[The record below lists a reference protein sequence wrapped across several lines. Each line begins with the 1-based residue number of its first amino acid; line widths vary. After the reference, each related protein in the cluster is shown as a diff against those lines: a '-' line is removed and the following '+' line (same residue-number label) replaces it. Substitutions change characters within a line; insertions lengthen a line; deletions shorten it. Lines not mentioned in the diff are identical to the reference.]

1 MTNQPAQEQPSP
13 DSDQAADTSVA
24 LRHRPS
30 VFSKLVD
37 QSLLTVCRFSACVVL
52 LMLGALLFVL
62 VKSSWPAI
70 QQFGGSFIIGT
81 TWRPNPLEQPAR
93 DAAGKIIFEDGEM
106 VTKTVP
112 PEFGALPVVYGTLL
126 SSAIALVFAVPLSL
140 GCALFLVRI
149 APWWIEKP
157 VSFLVEFLAAIPSI
171 AFGLWGLFILA
182 PFLQEYAEPWAKTL
196 LGGLGVFNW
205 MFTDSANRPISLTGR
220 DMLCG
225 GLILGIMIVPII
237 TAISRDVLRAVPR
250 HQIEGSLALGAT
262 WWQSCVEMLKYA
274 KAGLFGAV
282 MLGFARAAGETMAV
296 TMVIGNNNQISP
308 SPFAPAQTMASL
320 LANEFAEAADPLHQ
334 SALKLVALVLLVM
347 SLFLNIIARYLVV
360 GGASGKSRE

>member
-1 MTNQPAQEQPSP
+1 VEQTPSNP
-13 DSDQAADTSVA
+13 FAHSKPKTGQASRFADFV
-24 LRHRPS
+24 LIW
-30 VFSKLVD
+30 
-37 QSLLTVCRFSACVVL
+37 VCRFSAASILV
-52 LMLGALLFVL
+52 MLVALVFVL
-62 VKSSWPAI
+62 TRSSWPAI
-70 QQFGGSFIIGT
+70 QTYGASFLTGT
-81 TWRPNPLEQPAR
+81 TWRPNERTVPVR
-93 DAAGKIIFEDGEM
+93 DEAGKIVFEDGEQ
-106 VTKTVP
+106 KTQTLP
-112 PEFGALPVVYGTLL
+112 PEFGALPVVWGTLV
-126 SSAIALVFAVPLSL
+126 SSLVALVFAVPLSM

-149 APWWIEKP
+149 APPWIEKP

-182 PFLQEYAEPWAKTL
+182 PFLQGYAEPFAKWL
-196 LGGLGVFNW
+196 LGSLGMFNW
-205 MFTDSANRPISLTGR
+205 MFFDSSNRPIALTGR

-262 WWQSCVEMLKYA
+262 WWQSCIEMLKFA

-296 TMVIGNNNQISP
+296 AMVIGNNNQISP

-320 LANEFAEAADPLHQ
+320 LANEFAEASVNIHL
-334 SALKLVALVLLVM
+334 SALTMVALLLLIM
-347 SLFLNIIARYLVV
+347 SLTLNIIARYLVV
-360 GGASGKSRE
+360 GGASAKSRE